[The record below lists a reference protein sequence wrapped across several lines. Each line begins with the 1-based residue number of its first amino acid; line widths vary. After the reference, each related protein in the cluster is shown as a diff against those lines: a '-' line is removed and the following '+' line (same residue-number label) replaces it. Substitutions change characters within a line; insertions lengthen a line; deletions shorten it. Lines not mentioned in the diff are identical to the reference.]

1 MKNNNEEIAQSFMR
15 VAKRIAIT
23 VLWTLPFLLI
33 FAFLMRN
40 IITSDALQIA
50 IFVLIMGIVVLI
62 EELIVRAK
70 EKRKKYSEILED
82 KKDVFK

>member
-1 MKNNNEEIAQSFMR
+1 MKNNNEEIAQSFMK

-70 EKRKKYSEILED
+70 EKRKKDSEILED

>member
-33 FAFLMRN
+33 FAFLTRN
-40 IITSDALQIA
+40 YITSDALQIA
-50 IFVLIMGIVVLI
+50 IFVLIMGIAILI

-70 EKRKKYSEILED
+70 EKRKKNSEILD
-82 KKDVFK
+82 NKTDVFK

>member
-70 EKRKKYSEILED
+70 EKRKKDSEILED